1 MDSKRLNNAFCE
13 SFTASACLAEFLF
26 QRKLDFMLNGSI
38 YPVKVILSFLNLIK
52 KCFSNMETVTLILYE
67 N

>member
-1 MDSKRLNNAFCE
+1 
-13 SFTASACLAEFLF
+13 
-26 QRKLDFMLNGSI
+26 MLNGSI

-52 KCFSNMETVTLILYE
+52 KRFSNMETVTLILYE